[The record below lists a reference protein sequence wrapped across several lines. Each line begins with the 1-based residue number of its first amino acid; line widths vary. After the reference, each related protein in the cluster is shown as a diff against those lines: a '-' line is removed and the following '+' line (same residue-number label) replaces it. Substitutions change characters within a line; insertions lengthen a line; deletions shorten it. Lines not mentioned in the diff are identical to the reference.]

1 MSALQKWNPFRGS
14 SLWVPNR
21 EVEKILNRMASVLGR
36 NHRMF
41 RPLLVIAFTLQLA
54 GASAAADSVS
64 DFATGLQFPVKL
76 LLTDQGNLLVS
87 EAGPAPNTGRISIV
101 NRHGVR
107 RSLME
112 GLASGGHA
120 SADGPPLGPAGLVL
134 RGRIL
139 YVCNGDG
146 GLIVPGVV
154 ARTQAPNP
162 AGPPS
167 PLSST
172 ILKIRLSSDVDAI
185 QFGFALTPAHHTTL
199 GEGQVVT
206 LINAAGDRAEIE
218 IHAAFRPYVRDPFLA
233 VRQSNPHA
241 LIMWRGEEEMW
252 RGEGEDDDE
261 EGQSFYVAD
270 AGMDALVKVDTKT
283 GRMQTFVKFPRILNP
298 SGGTLDSVP
307 NSIRLFGD
315 EALVSL
321 MGGVPFPPGLARVRA
336 VNLRTGAI
344 RPVIDGLTASIDV
357 LPQKLKGNRDRIFT
371 LEFFLGR
378 LMRFDSGVGTQVAGG
393 LTTPTAMAQDPN
405 TGDLFVTEF
414 ATGKI
419 LRVPV
424 P

>member
-1 MSALQKWNPFRGS
+1 MQPHLEDLREPSVGRQKPEFPLKPKLEMSALQKWNPFRGS

-120 SADGPPLGPAGLVL
+120 SADGSPLGSAGLVL

-154 ARTQAPNP
+154 ASYKQAGTTKAS
-162 AGPPS
+162 AG
-167 PLSST
+167 
-172 ILKIRLSSDVDAI
+172 
-185 QFGFALTPAHHTTL
+185 
-199 GEGQVVT
+199 
-206 LINAAGDRAEIE
+206 
-218 IHAAFRPYVRDPFLA
+218 
-233 VRQSNPHA
+233 
-241 LIMWRGEEEMW
+241 
-252 RGEGEDDDE
+252 
-261 EGQSFYVAD
+261 
-270 AGMDALVKVDTKT
+270 
-283 GRMQTFVKFPRILNP
+283 
-298 SGGTLDSVP
+298 
-307 NSIRLFGD
+307 
-315 EALVSL
+315 
-321 MGGVPFPPGLARVRA
+321 
-336 VNLRTGAI
+336 
-344 RPVIDGLTASIDV
+344 
-357 LPQKLKGNRDRIFT
+357 KLKHF
-371 LEFFLGR
+371 
-378 LMRFDSGVGTQVAGG
+378 
-393 LTTPTAMAQDPN
+393 
-405 TGDLFVTEF
+405 
-414 ATGKI
+414 
-419 LRVPV
+419 
-424 P
+424 